1 MVRKLAVLCF
11 SGMLMLFVLAACSSA
26 EGNNEV
32 TADGVPADLT
42 IGGSTVGGFWYT
54 LGAAMGDKMKDV
66 FPGSSVT
73 ITEGGS
79 ISNLQGLGDGVYPIA
94 FSSGPMI
101 TQAMEGLA
109 PFEGKIDNVSTVA
122 TLYPTVFHI
131 VVRGDSD
138 IHTLEDLKGKR
149 VSPGVKGYGGELAFM
164 DVLESVDMNYDDLG
178 GIEYIG
184 SADAADLLRD
194 SHIDAIATINAAPN
208 STFQELDTTVGIRIL
223 SLDTETVEALTKVN
237 EGYIPHTIEAGTYSN
252 IKEDIN
258 TFAPYSVLLV
268 NDDLMDE
275 EAVYKLTKMM
285 FEEEE
290 HWKKLSTVLDHFNS
304 EYSLKNNVGDIHPG
318 AERYYKEIG
327 AME

>member
-1 MVRKLAVLCF
+1 MVL
-11 SGMLMLFVLAACSSA
+11 LFGLSACSSA
-26 EGNNEV
+26 EGSNE
-32 TADGVPADLT
+32 TSADGVPADLT

-66 FPGSSVT
+66 FPDSSVT

-79 ISNLQGLGDGVYPIA
+79 ISNLQGLGEGIYPIA

-101 TQAMEGLA
+101 KQAMEGLE
-109 PFEGKIDNVSTVA
+109 PFEEKIENVSTVA

-131 VVRGDSD
+131 VVRKDSD
-138 IHTLEDLKGKR
+138 IHTVEDLKGKK
-149 VSPGVKGYGGELAFM
+149 VSPGVKGYGGELAFI
-164 DVLESVDMNYDDLG
+164 DVLDRVGMSYDDLG

-208 STFQELDTTVGIRIL
+208 STFQELDTTVGIRII
-223 SLDTETVEALTKVN
+223 SLDAQVVEALSEVN
-237 EGYIPHTIEAGTYSN
+237 AGYIPHTIEQGTYAN
-252 IKEDIN
+252 VNEDIH

-268 NDDLMDE
+268 NNDLMDE

-285 FEEEE
+285 FEEQD
-290 HWKKLSTVLDHFNS
+290 HWKALSTVLDHFDAA
-304 EYSLKNNVGDIHPG
+304 YSLKHNVGDIHPG